1 MISDLALK
9 VKESDGLPGRVIRKS
24 DTISRGHG
32 LSLVSNAAMDHLG
45 LYRQTNKTD
54 NSIMFCTQILIIN
67 QKKY

>member
-45 LYRQTNKTD
+45 CIGK
-54 NSIMFCTQILIIN
+54 QIKRTI
-67 QKKY
+67 QSCFVRKY